1 MKTLKTI
8 PDGPE
13 SNAGDDFHV
22 MWTIKKSFELLNFEA
37 EGLQAITVEGIP
49 LIDKQRINPYGDKLL
64 GVDIAEYFGG
74 ADFITARKVTISQL
88 KYSTRRSD
96 ENWTIAKITKGKK
109 KGSFDG
115 SIVHRLSSIY
125 KAHLDKFGRG
135 LVLEKMKFK
144 LISNRPFNQSQTRF
158 LSEFQQYLIK
168 RGLNVTLKNLMA
180 TFPNNLSEIKT
191 LLNASKL
198 KDKEFIDFLKLLD
211 ISDCGVNSR
220 LLQKFEIIKAINKL
234 NLNSGHQYSRLFE
247 MIWNKMMPESHN
259 NKITK
264 EDLLICFDFDSI
276 ESLFPVSQ
284 KFEKLSNVV
293 ERDQVLEIVNE
304 FENNTSNHYCLHGAA
319 GVGKSII
326 SGQISQMVRDYNV
339 CIVYDCYGGGDYMN
353 PSDQRHLHK
362 EAFLHLSNEM
372 AVKLGTQFLLL
383 RKESNA
389 VYLKEWKK
397 RVEEG
402 VAILRT
408 INPKA
413 LLIFIIDASDNSITA
428 AESSNSTSF
437 IQDLVNEP
445 LSEGCKIILTTR
457 TNRVPILNLPD
468 IYNKI
473 EIRPFAINE
482 TRSYLLNYFPN
493 TTVKEA
499 EEFHRLTFGIPRVQA
514 YSIDLKKESIKKA
527 IGFLKP
533 NGKSLDDIFQNKIS
547 FASTK
552 LGKSGKEIV
561 SLFFTYLIAMPRPV
575 PISILEKAINLHK
588 DIIVDFATDIWHGL
602 ILNNGFLSFRDED
615 FENFI
620 RQKNLPDQVAYS
632 TMASIFK
639 SCATSVEF
647 ASINLAKMLF
657 LANEYE
663 DLKGIVLRKEY
674 MSLPIDPLRNK
685 EVYFERVKLALKIS
699 NNEDNNVDLFRL
711 ILLSADLAK
720 TNAILKD
727 ILVSNVELAIEFD
740 SFPSLQKLLLESENS
755 IWFGSLHFQLAAIY
769 SRKLGNDDLVEKHLE
784 TAEKWMSW
792 RSQLKDY
799 DKHKYKISHNDIA
812 NGAEAI
818 FKLHGVEKT
827 IFWLNRWKPREIY
840 FTSGKILIKNIIK
853 YSEKRKIRKWIE
865 TYKFSLFERLYLIN
879 KFKGTGIAMPFNATE
894 LIDELIPVILKIN
907 KFNINQKSIIIEFC
921 ENVIS
926 KNNDKNILIILENVS
941 LNMPEWVPSYT
952 AANIK
957 ETEAELFLRKA
968 TLIASIK
975 DVPIEIKDLYP
986 LQWKVKFNEQTKEGR
1001 RRSDEE
1007 VYKFDRYYSHAIRVY
1022 QFRVDCLF
1030 IKKSKPALLKEL
1042 KTMLFRIKEDWE
1054 FRYYDNWAKYK
1065 LIHLATMLID
1075 RIDVFQSIDFVDDI
1089 ILAFDYKDQNRI
1101 SLRLL
1106 IAERLVIIER
1116 TKKISLKL
1124 LNEINEIIQN
1134 SYFEATTIVDYYIKC
1149 ALIAKLIDRD
1159 AGLFYFNLAS
1169 NSSAK
1174 IDIDSFGQIQC
1185 ISDLTTVG
1193 IPASS
1198 PMLAYEYSRF
1208 VENCKVKLDGYEDFP
1223 IDDALKGIA
1232 NLDLASAFA
1241 IACRW
1246 DHRYVQDIKLSIV
1259 SILTKALKNKFI
1271 SPTIGSSL
1279 LPLNL
1284 YYWKEFIEYNNILIQ
1299 NYNSPTDSLFKDDYV
1314 KYLLKDIKINCPVN
1328 VKATI
1333 VMEIYSFLEDGR
1345 FLRPETKREFETYKD
1360 YVSNNG
1366 NKSEN
1371 KEIESVHK
1379 LVKGVKKKYTKTKYT
1394 TEFGSV
1400 LNIEKEIKKI
1410 IGGKDNYSFRSEIDS
1425 FLRKLK
1431 DNADPENYVN
1441 QLNLLISID
1450 AAYLEYYSFETAIN
1464 ERLKEWNSHPSVVR
1478 WATEKFPYCFKLW
1491 FHHFMWND
1499 TMHIDGINRF
1509 ASVFSVSQAVLGAAI
1524 IEIITERIDF
1534 LSARGIYSLIQMIQ
1548 HRLSQEENE
1557 RIIRWALSE
1566 WNYDIKS
1573 DLGDGLWR
1581 DTLIPSSNSSE
1592 VIALSIRYML
1602 GNPDVRLRWRA
1613 AHSLRNLINSNNIEI
1628 LKILLR
1634 DQNKQD
1640 CFPYQN
1646 ESYPFYWMSAKL
1658 YLWITI
1664 ERLANENPGSLLSMS
1679 QLFFIELKND
1689 DLPHVL
1695 IRYFIRKT
1703 SINLQNYSN
1712 TTFSKEEFN
1721 IIVNLFTSKLNAVSE
1736 KYLEREQRKYSTNA
1750 NFEWTFRFDRLD
1762 TLPYWYSR
1770 LGRIFN
1776 LSEYDVADLAE
1787 VYIVNRWG
1795 YTGDPYDDN
1804 HVHTST
1810 NNEYYLTSKGH
1821 GKLPTIE
1828 NLQTY
1833 YEYHA
1838 MFCAAND
1845 LLELEPM
1852 ILNDQYYSWDD
1863 WLESYALSWKDWWQ
1877 SDLRD
1882 SIPMEKRFWIKENHR
1897 LDNEWIENIGE
1908 EEYQISCKILDDW
1921 IVPFG
1926 GYRRYFG
1933 EAYESVS
1940 IRSAMVSVKMAHALL
1955 SALHS
1960 VKEKYDYSLP
1970 MEDDEFEIEEG
1981 NFVLQGWLNEIRS
1994 HSDGLDNLDE
2004 LGEDFGKNYT
2014 KFGKRVH
2021 DVFEITYDKYFKSA
2035 TYGQEIISTFETWDD
2050 VSERRGNDALQ
2061 SHGSIL
2067 TVKKDFILSMLK
2079 KLDKCLLLNCIIDR
2093 QLSERKYI
2101 HNSVNNSKFYLI
2113 YPNGQIETITRS
2125 NSKAGKKN
2133 L

>member
-8 PDGPE
+8 PDAPE

-22 MWTIKKSFELLNFEA
+22 MWTIKKSFELLNFEV

-74 ADFITARKVTISQL
+74 ADFITARRVTISQL
-88 KYSTRRSD
+88 KYSTRRAD
-96 ENWTIAKITKGKK
+96 ENWTIAKIISGKK
-109 KGSFDG
+109 KRSFDG
-115 SIVHRLSSIY
+115 SILHRLSTIY

-144 LISNRPFNQSQTRF
+144 LISNRPFNQSQSRF
-158 LSEFQQYLIK
+158 ISEVQQYLTK
-168 RGLNVTLKNLMA
+168 NGLNVALKNLIA
-180 TFPNNLSEIKT
+180 TFPNNLSEIQN
-191 LLNASKL
+191 LLKASKL
-198 KDKEFIDFLKLLD
+198 KDKEFIDFLILLD

-220 LLQKFEIIKAINKL
+220 LSQKFEIIKAINKL
-234 NLNSGHQYSRLFE
+234 NLNSGHQYSRLFQ
-247 MIWNKMMPESHN
+247 MIWSKMMPESHN
-259 NKITK
+259 NKITQ

-284 KFEKLSNVV
+284 KFEKLSHVV

-304 FENNTSNHYCLHGAA
+304 FENNTSNHYCLHGPA

-326 SGQISQMVRDYNV
+326 SGQISQMVSDYNV

-372 AVKLGTQFLLL
+372 AVKLGTQFLVL

-402 VAILRT
+402 VAILKA
-408 INPKA
+408 INPQA

-428 AESSNSTSF
+428 AESSNSASF

-468 IYNKI
+468 NYNKI

-482 TRSYLLNYFPN
+482 TRSYLLNYFQN

-547 FASTK
+547 FASDK

-588 DIIVDFATDIWHGL
+588 DILIDFATDIWHGL

-615 FENFI
+615 FENYI
-620 RQKNLPDQVAYS
+620 RQKYLPDQDAYS

-639 SCATSVEF
+639 SCATSDEF

-674 MSLPIDPLRNK
+674 MSLPVDPLRNK

-711 ILLSADLAK
+711 ILLSANLAK

-769 SRKLGNDDLVEKHLE
+769 SRKLGQDDLVEKHLE

-792 RSQLKDY
+792 RNQLKDY
-799 DKHKYKISHNDIA
+799 EKHEYKISHNDIA

-818 FKLHGVEKT
+818 FKLYGVEKT

-840 FTSGKILIKNIIK
+840 FTSGKILIENIIK
-853 YSEKRKIRKWIE
+853 YSEKRKIRKWIKS
-865 TYKFSLFERLYLIN
+865 YKFPLFERLYLIN
-879 KFKGTGIAMPFNATE
+879 KFKGTGITMPFNASE
-894 LIDELIPVILKIN
+894 LIDELIPLLLIIN
-907 KFNINQKSIIIEFC
+907 KFNINQKSIIVEFC

-926 KNNDKNILIILENVS
+926 KSNDKNILIILENVS
-941 LNMPEWVPSYT
+941 LNMPEWMPSYT

-986 LQWKVKFNEQTKEGR
+986 VQWKVKFNEQTNGGR

-1030 IKKSKPALLKEL
+1030 SKKSKPALLKEL
-1042 KTMLFRIKEDWE
+1042 KTILFRIKEDWE
-1054 FRYYDNWAKYK
+1054 FRYYDNWAKFK

-1075 RIDVFQSIDFVDDI
+1075 RIDVFQNIDFVEDI

-1106 IAERLVIIER
+1106 LAERLVIIER
-1116 TKKISLKL
+1116 TRKISLKL

-1134 SYFEATTIVDYYIKC
+1134 SNFEATTIVDYYIKC
-1149 ALIAKLIDRD
+1149 ALVAKLIDRD

-1223 IDDALKGIA
+1223 MDDALEGIS

-1246 DHRYVQDIKLSIV
+1246 DHRYVQDIKQSIIP
-1259 SILTKALKNKFI
+1259 ILTKALKNKFI

-1279 LPLNL
+1279 IPLNL

-1299 NYNSPTDSLFKDDYV
+1299 NYNSSTDSLFKDDYIT
-1314 KYLLKDIKINCPVN
+1314 YLLKDIKINCPVN

-1333 VMEIYSFLEDGR
+1333 VKEIYTFLEDAR
-1345 FLRPETKREFETYKD
+1345 FLKPATKREFESYKD
-1360 YVSNNG
+1360 YVTNISD
-1366 NKSEN
+1366 KSEN
-1371 KEIESVHK
+1371 KESESVHK
-1379 LVKGVKKKYTKTKYT
+1379 LERGVKKKYTKTKYT
-1394 TEFGSV
+1394 SEFGSV

-1410 IGGKDNYSFRSEIDS
+1410 IGEKDNYSFRSEIDS

-1431 DNADPENYVN
+1431 DNADPEDYVN

-1464 ERLKEWNSHPSVVR
+1464 ERLKEWNSHPSVVQ
-1478 WATEKFPYCFKLW
+1478 WAKEKFSYCFKLW
-1491 FHHFMWND
+1491 FHHFVWND
-1499 TMHIDGINRF
+1499 IMHIDGINRF
-1509 ASVFSVSQAVLGAAI
+1509 ASIFSVSQAVLGAAI

-1548 HRLSQEENE
+1548 NRLSQEENE
-1557 RIIRWALSE
+1557 KIIRWALNE

-1573 DLGDGLWR
+1573 DFGDGLWR
-1581 DTLIPSSNSSE
+1581 DTLMPSSNSSS

-1602 GNPDVRLRWRA
+1602 GNPDVRLRWRV
-1613 AHSLRNLINSNNIEI
+1613 AHSLRNLINSKNIEI

-1664 ERLANENPGSLLSMS
+1664 DRLANENPGSLLSMS
-1679 QLFFIELKND
+1679 RLFFIELKND

-1703 SINLQNYSN
+1703 CINLQNYNN

-1721 IIVNLFTSKLNAVSE
+1721 IIVNLFTSKLNTVSE
-1736 KYLEREQRKYSTNA
+1736 EYLEREQRKYSTNA
-1750 NFEWTFRFDRLD
+1750 NFEWTFHFDRLD

-1804 HVHTST
+1804 HVHTPT
-1810 NNEYYLTSKGH
+1810 NNEYYLTSKGQ

-1852 ILNDQYYSWDD
+1852 IINDQYYSWDD
-1863 WLESYALSWKDWWQ
+1863 WLESYTLSWKEWWQ

-1882 SIPMEKRFWIKENHR
+1882 PIPMDDQFWKKEVFIFDKVWRDNIKEEQY
-1897 LDNEWIENIGE
+1897 DISS
-1908 EEYQISCKILDDW
+1908 QISNDW
-1921 IVPFG
+1921 IVPFA

-1933 EAYESVS
+1933 ESYESVS
-1940 IRSAMVSVKMAHALL
+1940 IRSAFVSVKTAHALI
-1955 SALHS
+1955 SALDT
-1960 VKEKYDYSLP
+1960 VNNRYDYSVP
-1970 MEDDEFEIEEG
+1970 MEDDELEIDEG
-1981 NFVLQGWLNEIRS
+1981 NFVFQGWITEIRS
-1994 HSDGLDNLDE
+1994 HVAGLDEKDE
-2004 LGEDFGKNYT
+2004 LGQDVGKNYI
-2014 KFGKRVH
+2014 KFGNKVH
-2021 DVFEITYDKYFKSA
+2021 DVFEINYDEYYKSSKYKD
-2035 TYGQEIISTFETWDD
+2035 QIIALNQNWDD
-2050 VSERRGNDALQ
+2050 VTERRSIDALQ
-2061 SHGSIL
+2061 SQGTIFK
-2067 TVKKDFILSMLK
+2067 VQKEFIISVLK
-2079 KLDKCLLLNCIIDR
+2079 RLDKCLILDCQIDR
-2093 QLSERKYI
+2093 QLSEKDYTRIGIDNTKL
-2101 HNSVNNSKFYLI
+2101 YLI
-2113 YPNGQIETITRS
+2113 YPDGKIKTFRRS
-2125 NSKAGKKN
+2125 DHKIRKKAR
-2133 L
+2133 